1 MACGGACHS
10 KSPPRRILLLAAA
23 VTATAV
29 AVTGCSIGDDG
40 PRTSQTRDVPTFTR
54 IDNADSVDVQ
64 VHVGEPQR
72 VRVRAGEEV
81 IDDLRTSVRDGT
93 LHITFDHHGFGDSD
107 PVVEASVPRLSGI
120 DASGSGDVTA
130 DGIEAGAFDVRS
142 DGSADISLQGT
153 AGRLR
158 VDMDG
163 SGDANLGDLSARI
176 AKVAVGGSG
185 DADVRAGDRLDVRV
199 DGSGDVEYHGD
210 PSVTKRLDGSGDLSQ
225 GD

>member
-1 MACGGACHS
+1 
-10 KSPPRRILLLAAA
+10 
-23 VTATAV
+23 
-29 AVTGCSIGDDG
+29 
-40 PRTSQTRDVPTFTR
+40 
-54 IDNADSVDVQ
+54 VQ

-153 AGRLR
+153 ARRLR

-210 PSVTKRLDGSGDLSQ
+210 PSLTKHLDGSGDLSQ

>member
-1 MACGGACHS
+1 M
-10 KSPPRRILLLAAA
+10 SPPRRVLLLAAA

-40 PRTSQTRDVPTFTR
+40 PRTSQTRDVPAFTR

-210 PSVTKRLDGSGDLSQ
+210 PSLTKHLDGSGDLSQ